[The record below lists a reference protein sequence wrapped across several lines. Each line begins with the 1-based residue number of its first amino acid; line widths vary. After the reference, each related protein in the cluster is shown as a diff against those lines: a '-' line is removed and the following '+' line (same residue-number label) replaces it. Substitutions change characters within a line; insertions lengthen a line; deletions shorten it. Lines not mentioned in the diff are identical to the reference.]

1 MSWLTEQPLHPSCTH
16 PCSASLRLECSLL
29 PPDHG
34 LSYVTCFNRWYMGR
48 GDSVLISSL
57 GLNRPAA
64 LLFLQ
69 TQEHHLQLKCWSKE
83 EQGIRGAELP
93 TVKSDQPSQLI
104 CRWWWWTSI
113 ICKALTFNLQ
123 VMVSEHYLWGTK
135 FWGGLLHSITA
146 VLTVDTTAEQCKFL
160 KLRKHLKLII
170 PSLWHSQLTF

>member
-1 MSWLTEQPLHPSCTH
+1 MEG
-16 PCSASLRLECSLL
+16 LECQTKEHSCRLAIRKL
-29 PPDHG
+29 MKTVDRIPPDQG

-104 CRWWWWTSI
+104 CR
-113 ICKALTFNLQ
+113 
-123 VMVSEHYLWGTK
+123 
-135 FWGGLLHSITA
+135 
-146 VLTVDTTAEQCKFL
+146 
-160 KLRKHLKLII
+160 
-170 PSLWHSQLTF
+170 